1 MRQAPGAKREAA
13 LHLAEIPYD
22 TGELRFRYTR
32 MLSDDGTRWIRHG
45 LFCEYHRNGTVIS
58 EGHYEH
64 GRENGLWRDF
74 HETGA
79 PAAEG
84 HYRDG
89 VETDDWRYWDAAGKQ
104 VARA

>member
-1 MRQAPGAKREAA
+1 MKGGEMDAE
-13 LHLAEIPYD
+13 LNLAEILYD

-32 MLSDDGTRWIRHG
+32 MLSADGTRWIRHG

-58 EGHYEH
+58 EGHYVQ

-74 HETGA
+74 YETGA

-84 HYRDG
+84 HYLDG
-89 VETDDWRYWDAAGKQ
+89 AETGDWRYWDASGNSA
-104 VARA
+104 VRA

>member
-1 MRQAPGAKREAA
+1 MEAE

-89 VETDDWRYWDAAGKQ
+89 IETDDWRYWDAAGKQ